1 MKSLTTSLTRLRALT
16 RTRTGSPERV
26 LVHPMREWMTCLIIT
41 GVVALFLFGFE
52 GFDFYT
58 QSTVID
64 TPPVT
69 ETSAP
74 KYRREDA
81 ESIIRYYKG
90 REAAFTELRRNHAPS
105 LVVPAAPQL
114 EVPSSSPS
122 GVVEGDT
129 TSVEPVAET
138 PVAQ

>member
-1 MKSLTTSLTRLRALT
+1 MKSLTTSLTRLRALA

-26 LVHPMREWMTCLIIT
+26 LVHPMREWVTCLIIT
-41 GVVALFLFGFE
+41 GVVALSLFGFE

-64 TPPVT
+64 TPPIT

-74 KYRREDA
+74 KYRKEDA

-90 REAAFTELRRNHAPS
+90 RESAFNELRRNQAPS
-105 LVVPAAPQL
+105 LVVP

-122 GVVEGDT
+122 GVGEGDT
-129 TSVEPVAET
+129 TSAEPVAET